1 MMLCMD
7 GLLSLE
13 AFLAPCSSVAAQG
26 APPDLRKSRRER
38 VAADDD
44 LDEDAAAAM
53 VDEEEGAADADA
65 EREALAGDGW
75 EGAGRDAGS
84 ARLPRL
90 SGPPS
95 RAALCGSA

>member
-13 AFLAPCSSVAAQG
+13 AFLAPGSSVAAQG

-38 VAADDD
+38 VADG

-53 VDEEEGAADADA
+53 VDEEEDAADADA

-75 EGAGRDAGS
+75 EGPGRDAGS
-84 ARLPRL
+84 ARLPRF

-95 RAALCGSA
+95 RAVLCGAA